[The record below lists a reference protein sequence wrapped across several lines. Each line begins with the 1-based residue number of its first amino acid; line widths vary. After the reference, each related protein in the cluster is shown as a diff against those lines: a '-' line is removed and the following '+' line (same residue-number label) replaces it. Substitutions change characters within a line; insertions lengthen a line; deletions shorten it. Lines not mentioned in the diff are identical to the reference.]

1 MHQPD
6 LFEKKRPAEATANEL
21 QIRVLVSALTGRGWL
36 TAKQLQPLTGLSD
49 RQLRAAANASAGQI
63 LGGQKGYRL
72 TAQASQEEVSHTTRW
87 LSHQAREM
95 ETRARN
101 IRRIWNHQVAQEF
114 VKA

>member
-1 MHQPD
+1 MQQPD
-6 LFEKKRPAEATANEL
+6 LFDKPKPTEATANEL
-21 QIRVLVSALTGRGWL
+21 QIRVLMSALAGRGWL

-72 TAQASQEEVSHTTRW
+72 TTQASQEEVSHTTRW

-95 ETRARN
+95 ESRAQN
-101 IRRIWNHQVAQEF
+101 ICRIWNNQIAKEF